1 MIRRARG
8 TRRAS
13 WKDASRRV
21 TEGRTRA
28 SCLLA
33 APGEVLTAAVAALRE
48 AAERQC
54 APALFGAQRASALAL
69 VRSNYAPESVITAC
83 SAEPHRE
90 AYARAAEAALKGI
103 SADVAWRAVLATYWR
118 YLKASSGVEVRSD
131 DERDAP
137 TVMLLWSTFGKTLSK
152 HPFKHKAQSAAYG
165 ATRAALAEATE
176 AVERYAYF
184 MRPLDPMVSSPQ
196 TSVRLHEMLAYAA
209 TLYRWLLWMM
219 DTVDARVLRH
229 LGRTPRVVRGPRETM
244 SPEALFGRHRAG
256 GPAVASGS
264 GEVLVLTSHTATVF
278 DALEILGA
286 TWAETPWKSGVCG
299 LTAAVVAAVDLVTF
313 VHHHAQTLIN
323 LTLAGYVC
331 WLDDGMEDP
340 YLRAALRAQ
349 CRFHHLIGDLAPTS
363 SSHAWGAM
371 ERDTLAW
378 FNYAIARSLASYG
391 GPTERFARVL
401 ATTGQRDMRF
411 LAVAPAQPPL
421 PPLPRASRTPSPPP
435 RDRDAEPPHD
445 YVDPLAEYLNWPVPA
460 SPPPLPEGPPSSDDE
475 LEVDGGGRRPLRR
488 SRDAATYVNRKD
500 IARAMAGAEDED
512 EDEEED
518 GRYPRRDGDATA
530 STSSSQE
537 SAADEEFPP
546 GIGVR
551 DGEEDDED
559 EGVDEEE
566 EEEDV
571 YVGPDGTGE
580 RGAAGGGNAADDD
593 DGAPWAPLT
602 RHGSMRTSFRRGV
615 RAAQRF
621 VRRRLSRTSAEA
633 APRASGDSASA
644 AAPAAASARGETDHV
659 YQHPRPRTRADD
671 GLYQQPRPVIDLTGH
686 RASRRKSWRV

>member
-1 MIRRARG
+1 MLRRARG

-33 APGEVLTAAVAALRE
+33 APGEVLTAAVAALRDV
-48 AAERQC
+48 AESQC

-90 AYARAAEAALKGI
+90 VYARAADAALKGI
-103 SADVAWRAVLATYWR
+103 TADVAWRAVLATYWR

-137 TVMLLWSTFGKTLSK
+137 TVMLLWSTFGKPLSK

-176 AVERYAYF
+176 AVERYAYY

-219 DTVDARVLRH
+219 DTVDARVVRH
-229 LGRTPRVVRGPRETM
+229 LGRTPRVARGPRETM

-371 ERDTLAW
+371 ERGTLAW

-411 LAVAPAQPPL
+411 LSVAPAQPPL
-421 PPLPRASRTPSPPP
+421 PPLPRASQTPSPPP
-435 RDRDAEPPHD
+435 RDRDAEPPHE
-445 YVDPLAEYLNWPVPA
+445 YVDPFAEYLNWPVPV

-500 IARAMAGAEDED
+500 LAPPRAAAGEGD
-512 EDEEED
+512 DEEEEED
-518 GRYPRRDGDATA
+518 DRFPRRDGDAGA

-559 EGVDEEE
+559 EGV

-571 YVGPDGTGE
+571 YVDPDGDGE
-580 RGAAGGGNAADDD
+580 RGAGGGHDDD
-593 DGAPWAPLT
+593 APWAPLT

-615 RAAQRF
+615 RGSFRAAQRF

-633 APRASGDSASA
+633 TPRAPVDSA
-644 AAPAAASARGETDHV
+644 AAPATPAVPAQGETDHV

-671 GLYQQPRPVIDLTGH
+671 GLYQHPRPVIDLTGH